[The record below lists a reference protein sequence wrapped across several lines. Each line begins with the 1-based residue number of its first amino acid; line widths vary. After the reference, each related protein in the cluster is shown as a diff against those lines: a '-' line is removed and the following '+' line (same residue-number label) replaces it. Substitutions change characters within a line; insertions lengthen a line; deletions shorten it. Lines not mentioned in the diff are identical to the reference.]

1 MNNTLNATAKFL
13 AYIFAVLFVITL
25 IAALFLYNLEKKAF
39 DAESYKIALAE
50 SNFYEQL
57 PTLIAEQ
64 FVANTEGEANNF
76 AFLIENIGTED
87 QELLIAAILPPDDVQ
102 KLTEETIDQSF
113 DFLNGNINTASISFY
128 PIKENLNSE
137 ETVDTI
143 IAIFEA
149 QPPCTISDVLAFATG
164 EIPFCNP
171 PEKTQVLLKPF
182 IQSELATFAYLI
194 PDQKVFLERSNLNK
208 DFADFQS
215 MRVLM
220 RLSPLL
226 PILFLLLVTIL
237 VVRSAKT
244 WLSWWGIPLLIAGFT
259 SFLLTF
265 LIEPVIQLLLNT
277 SLRNMELPASV
288 LELLKNLLQTIVH
301 GFIENIVLYA
311 IIFAILGAI
320 MALSSKF
327 IKPAEAI

>member
-1 MNNTLNATAKFL
+1 MKTTAKFF
-13 AYIFAVLFVITL
+13 AYIFAAFFVVTL
-25 IAALFLYNLEKKAF
+25 ISALFLYNLEKKAF
-39 DAESYKIALAE
+39 DAESYKRALAE

-57 PTLIAEQ
+57 PALIAEQ

-76 AFLIENIGTED
+76 AFLIENINAKD
-87 QELLIAAILPPDDVQ
+87 QELLIAAFLPPDDVQ
-102 KLTEETIDQSF
+102 KLIEETIDQSF
-113 DFLNGNINTASISFY
+113 DFLNGNIDTASISFY

-137 ETVDTI
+137 EAVDTI

-149 QPPCTISDVLAFATG
+149 QPPCTVSDLLSLATG

-171 PEKTQVLLKPF
+171 PEETQVLLKPF
-182 IQSELATFAYLI
+182 IQKELATFSYLI
-194 PDQKVFLERSNLNK
+194 PNQKVFLEKSNLNK

-215 MRVLM
+215 VRVLM

-265 LIEPVIQLLLNT
+265 LVEPVIQFLLNT
-277 SLRNMELPASV
+277 SLRSMELPASV

-311 IIFAILGAI
+311 IIFAILGTI
-320 MALSSKF
+320 MAISSKF
-327 IKPAEAI
+327 IKSAEAI